1 MQVCGKNAT
10 KLHLSVPCTHGLPAR
25 EQTEKHGLAARATEV
40 KSPGLA
46 ARATEM
52 LKRERQ
58 KKLLNLIR
66 AKRIGTQEALRAH
79 LERAGVPATQSS
91 LSRDLEELG
100 VVKHHGSYALPH
112 ANGDSARGL
121 LSLDAAGD
129 VLIVAKCL
137 PGRAS
142 AVAVE
147 IDDAELTEIV
157 GTLAGE
163 DLIFIAGPDQKAQR
177 GAIKKVWEMVK
188 LRFTPRILKQLTRV

>member
-1 MQVCGKNAT
+1 
-10 KLHLSVPCTHGLPAR
+10 
-25 EQTEKHGLAARATEV
+25 
-40 KSPGLA
+40 
-46 ARATEM
+46 M
-52 LKRERQ
+52 LKRDRQ
-58 KKLLNLIR
+58 KKLLSLVR

-91 LSRDLEELG
+91 VSRDLEELG

-121 LSLDAAGD
+121 LSLDVAGE
-129 VLIVAKCL
+129 VLVIAKCL

-147 IDDAELTEIV
+147 IDDAAIPEIV

-163 DLIFIAGPDQKAQR
+163 DTIFIAVRDHKSER
-177 GAIKKVWEMVK
+177 VVTKKIWE
-188 LRFTPRILKQLTRV
+188 LFG

>member
-1 MQVCGKNAT
+1 MV
-10 KLHLSVPCTHGLPAR
+10 
-25 EQTEKHGLAARATEV
+25 
-40 KSPGLA
+40 
-46 ARATEM
+46 
-52 LKRERQ
+52 KRERQ
-58 KKLLNLIR
+58 KRLLNLIR

-100 VVKHHGSYALPH
+100 VVKHRGTYALPQ

-121 LSLDAAGD
+121 LTIEMAGD
-129 VLIVAKCL
+129 ALLVAKCL

-147 IDDAELTEIV
+147 IDDAVVPEIV

-163 DLIFIAGPDQKAQR
+163 DTIFIAVREPKGQR
-177 GAIKKVWEMVK
+177 AAMKRIWELVSN
-188 LRFTPRILKQLTRV
+188 